1 MVAPQLAT
9 QKVFVGTPRHS
20 SGAQANSNASSHVLQ
35 DKSEQRRVVKEEDSV
50 ATYTADTVF
59 DFAKDEEKTDEMEPK
74 VSKNNM
80 IQQRVNFFEN
90 CFKPVCY
97 SYYTAR

>member
-9 QKVFVGTPRHS
+9 QKVVVGTPRHS
-20 SGAQANSNASSHVLQ
+20 SGAQANSNVSSHVPQ
-35 DKSEQRRVVKEEDSV
+35 GKSEQRRVVKEEDSV
-50 ATYTADTVF
+50 ATYIADTVF
-59 DFAKDEEKTDEMEPK
+59 DFAEDEEKTDEIEP
-74 VSKNNM
+74 KNNM
-80 IQQRVNFFEN
+80 IQKRVNFFEN